1 MSLNASSAAIADSFA
16 TLVDSSYGGLEAS
29 VELINATHVIWRLEL
44 LTTWQACTNQLALP
58 LLGVTCF
65 AKVSATVE
73 RRSTASCLSGGVGL
87 SLSGSDATAHL
98 PWDATEAEAEAT
110 VASLLGDGTDVMV
123 HRSGDGHASNPNPN
137 PGPNPGPNPNPNPIP
152 NPDPN
157 PTLTLT
163 R

>member
-29 VELINATHVIWRLEL
+29 VALINATHVIWRLEL

-73 RRSTASCLSGGVGL
+73 RGSAGSCLSGGVDL
-87 SLSGSDATAHL
+87 SLGDMSDATAHL
-98 PWDATEAEAEAT
+98 SWDASEAEAEAAIST
-110 VASLLGDGTDVMV
+110 LLDDGTGVMV
-123 HRSGDGHASNPNPN
+123 HRSGNGHGSNTGPSPNPVPDPNSNPNQVMATPR
-137 PGPNPGPNPNPNPIP
+137 PSS
-152 NPDPN
+152 
-157 PTLTLT
+157 L
-163 R
+163 

>member
-29 VELINATHVIWRLEL
+29 VALINATHVIWRLEL

-87 SLSGSDATAHL
+87 SLSGRCAA
-98 PWDATEAEAEAT
+98 
-110 VASLLGDGTDVMV
+110 
-123 HRSGDGHASNPNPN
+123 
-137 PGPNPGPNPNPNPIP
+137 
-152 NPDPN
+152 
-157 PTLTLT
+157 TLTLT
-163 R
+163 LPLILILILTLNPQP